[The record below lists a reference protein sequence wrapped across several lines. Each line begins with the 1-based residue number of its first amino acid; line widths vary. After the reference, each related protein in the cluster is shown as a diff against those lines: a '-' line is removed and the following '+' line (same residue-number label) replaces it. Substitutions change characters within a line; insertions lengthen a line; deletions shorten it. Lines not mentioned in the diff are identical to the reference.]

1 MQPRTD
7 IPANYR
13 ISGAIQIMNKVFA
26 IASVVIK
33 ELIRR
38 KDFYVLFVLTALI
51 TLLMASVSLFKEDN
65 ALRGIQEIC
74 MLLIWISGLVI
85 ALGTAA
91 RQIPAERE
99 SRTIFPLLAKPVTRA
114 QVVLGKFVGCW
125 LACGGALCVF
135 YVFFA
140 IMSASR
146 EHEWRLLQYFL
157 CLWMQWIF
165 LGIVIA
171 VTLWGSL
178 VFAAPSSNATIILVI
193 VVGILLLGRDFK
205 LIGTNMG
212 PIMSSVVSVIYF
224 LMPQLWFFDVREM
237 IVQHHPLEWNY
248 CALAS
253 LYGLAYAGI
262 FLLAAWLSFRHKPLQ
277 T

>member
-1 MQPRTD
+1 
-7 IPANYR
+7 
-13 ISGAIQIMNKVFA
+13 MNKVFA
-26 IASVVIK
+26 IGAVVIK
-33 ELIRR
+33 ELMRR

-51 TLLMASVSLFKEDN
+51 TLLMASINLFKEDN

-91 RQIPAERE
+91 RQLPAERE
-99 SRTIFPLLAKPVTRA
+99 QRTIFPLLAKPVTRG

-125 LACGGALCVF
+125 LACGGSLLVF

-140 IMSASR
+140 VTSASH
-146 EHEWRLLQYFL
+146 EHEWRPLQYFL

-165 LGIVIA
+165 LGIVVA
-171 VTLWGSL
+171 MTLWGSL
-178 VFAAPSSNATIILVI
+178 IFAAPSSNATIVLVF
-193 VVGILLLGRDFK
+193 VLGILLIGRDFK
-205 LIGTNMG
+205 LVAIGAGAVMNTLVY
-212 PIMSSVVSVIYF
+212 IIYF
-224 LMPQLWFFDVREM
+224 TIPQLWFFDVREM
-237 IVQHHPLEWNY
+237 LVQHHALEWNY

-253 LYGLAYAGI
+253 LYGLAYMAF
-262 FLLAAWLSFRHKPLQ
+262 FLFGTWLSFRHKPLQ